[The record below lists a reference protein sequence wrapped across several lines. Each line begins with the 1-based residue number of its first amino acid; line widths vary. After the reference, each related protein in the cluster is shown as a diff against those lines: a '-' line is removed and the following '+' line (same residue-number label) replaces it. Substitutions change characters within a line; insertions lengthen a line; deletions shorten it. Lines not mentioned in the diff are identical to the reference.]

1 MIDNTILKRREDEDF
16 QSYHIRLFENKD
28 EYKINNIEIAELLNK
43 EYGSHYD
50 ESKWRK
56 DFAHY
61 VKWKD
66 YLINRNL
73 DKEIIDKYEE
83 VRIESEKERIRKQ
96 DQRREYQKLIR
107 NQSRFE
113 NLQSEIVAA
122 IEELN
127 QTKPL
132 NFEPDI
138 ILGQEGK
145 EGLALF
151 SDWHYGSDVKNRFN
165 TYDKHIFRL
174 RLEKLV
180 TKIINNGLNNN
191 IQTLHVAQI
200 GDIIAGQIHTANR
213 VMSDEN
219 IIKQIQV
226 VSEVLAEVLIKFAE
240 TFENVVYYNVIG
252 NHSRTIAN
260 KTETGI
266 KENFEYLIPW
276 FLQTRLANIPNIK
289 IVTDEDGVI
298 ETNILGHKIA
308 LVHGNYDSVNTVSER
323 LSQSFGY
330 LFQYIMMG
338 HIHHHYEK
346 EIGLHTQI
354 IVNSSLI
361 GSDDYAVQKRLISKP
376 AQKFLIFNSDD
387 GIECEYNIALNIM

>member
-1 MIDNTILKRREDEDF
+1 MNPILNRQDEESF
-16 QSYHIRLFENKD
+16 QSYHIRLFENKE
-28 EYKINNIEIAELLNK
+28 EYEIDNIQIAELLNK
-43 EYGSHYD
+43 EFGSNYD

-56 DFAHY
+56 DYAQY

-66 YLINRNL
+66 YLINKNL
-73 DKEIIDKYEE
+73 DKEVLDKYET
-83 VRIESEKERIRKQ
+83 VRIESEKEKIRKQ
-96 DQRREYQKLIR
+96 DQHREYQKLIR

-113 NLQSEIVAA
+113 NLQSKIVTA
-122 IEELN
+122 IEELSRV
-127 QTKPL
+127 KPL

-138 ILGQEGK
+138 IVGQEGK

-151 SDWHYGSDVKNRFN
+151 SDWHYGSEVKNRFN
-165 TYDKHIFRL
+165 TYDKHIFRK

-180 TKIINNGLNNN
+180 NKIINNGLNNN
-191 IQTLHVAQI
+191 IKTLHVAQL

-226 VSEVLAEVLIKFAE
+226 VSEVLAEVLVKFAE

-276 FLQTRLANIPNIK
+276 FLETRLANIPNIK

-298 ETNILGHKIA
+298 ETNILGNKIA

-346 EIGLHTQI
+346 EIGLHTQV

-361 GSDDYAVQKRLISKP
+361 GSDDYAVQKRLVSKP
-376 AQKFLIFNSDD
+376 AQKFLVFDRE
-387 GIECEYNIALNIM
+387 GLECEYNIQLNII

>member
-1 MIDNTILKRREDEDF
+1 MNPILNRQDEESF
-16 QSYHIRLFENKD
+16 QSYHIRLFENKE
-28 EYKINNIEIAELLNK
+28 EYEIDNIQIAELLNK
-43 EYGSHYD
+43 EYGSNYD

-56 DFAHY
+56 DYAQY

-66 YLINRNL
+66 YLINKNL
-73 DKEIIDKYEE
+73 DKEVLDKYET
-83 VRIESEKERIRKQ
+83 VRIESEKEKIRKQ
-96 DQRREYQKLIR
+96 DQHREYQKLIR

-113 NLQSEIVAA
+113 NLQSKIVAA
-122 IEELN
+122 IEELSRV
-127 QTKPL
+127 KPL

-138 ILGQEGK
+138 IVGQEGK

-151 SDWHYGSDVKNRFN
+151 SDWHYGSEVKNRFN
-165 TYDKHIFRL
+165 TYDKFIFRK

-180 TKIINNGLNNN
+180 NKIINNGLNNK
-191 IQTLHVAQI
+191 IKTLHVAQL

-226 VSEVLAEVLIKFAE
+226 VSEVLAEVLVKFAE

-276 FLQTRLANIPNIK
+276 FLETRLANIPNIK

-298 ETNILGHKIA
+298 ETNILGNKIA

-346 EIGLHTQI
+346 EIGLHTQV

-361 GSDDYAVQKRLISKP
+361 GSDDYAVQKRLVSKP
-376 AQKFLIFNSDD
+376 AQKFLVFDRE
-387 GIECEYNIALNIM
+387 GLECEYNIQLNII

>member
-1 MIDNTILKRREDEDF
+1 MTDNPILKRRENESF
-16 QSYHIRLFENKD
+16 QSYHIRLFENKE
-28 EYKINNIEIAELLNK
+28 EYNLDNIEIAELLNK

-56 DFAHY
+56 DFAQY

-73 DKEIIDKYEE
+73 DKEILDKYEE

-138 ILGQEGK
+138 IQGQEGK

-151 SDWHYGSDVKNRFN
+151 SDWHYGSDVNNRFN
-165 TYDKHIFRL
+165 TYNKHVFRL

-376 AQKFLIFNSDD
+376 AQKFLVFSDE
-387 GIECEYNIALNIM
+387 GLECEYNIQLNIV